1 MVERT
6 NKFPHIQLRLAR
18 TGSAEPSRGG
28 VRPQNPRTAENFGNR
43 RGHGSRLKSSIES
56 IIFYWQNVQ
65 EKREEEAKPPLPNAK
80 PLILKIDPYA
90 FDPASLKSYG
100 IELIA
105 ELEDGYIIGASADI
119 ELTEL
124 QKSSKSLLMK
134 KKVGVRL
141 ARYGNYWRE
150 LNDQNIFC
158 HQSCLMSGI
167 KFMTNKSTLWM

>member
-124 QKSSKSLLMK
+124 QKKLEK
-134 KKVGVRL
+134 FINEEKGGGKVGEI
-141 ARYGNYWRE
+141 WE
-150 LNDQNIFC
+150 L
-158 HQSCLMSGI
+158 LEGI
-167 KFMTNKSTLWM
+167 KRPEYILSPELLNEWDKIHDSRKS